1 MTNTPLL
8 YIKANHMKNS
18 LIVLLTIWVALAI
31 LDIVALFANLP
42 LFLGIVFG
50 VMNCIIIMFGIIPM
64 VVDEFK
70 IRKMTK
76 QIIKEGK

>member
-1 MTNTPLL
+1 
-8 YIKANHMKNS
+8 MKNS

-64 VVDEFK
+64 VVDELK

>member
-1 MTNTPLL
+1 
-8 YIKANHMKNS
+8 MKNS

-31 LDIVALFANLP
+31 LDIVALFVHIP

>member
-8 YIKANHMKNS
+8 YIKENYMKNS

>member
-8 YIKANHMKNS
+8 YIKENNMKNS
-18 LIVLLTIWVALAI
+18 LIVLLIIWVALAI

>member
-1 MTNTPLL
+1 
-8 YIKANHMKNS
+8 MKNS

-50 VMNCIIIMFGIIPM
+50 VMNFIIIMFGIIPM

>member
-8 YIKANHMKNS
+8 YIKENHMKNS

-31 LDIVALFANLP
+31 LDIVALFVHIP

-50 VMNCIIIMFGIIPM
+50 VMNSIIIMFGIIPM

>member
-1 MTNTPLL
+1 
-8 YIKANHMKNS
+8 MKNS

-31 LDIVALFANLP
+31 LDIVALFVHIP
-42 LFLGIVFG
+42 LLFGIVFG
-50 VMNCIIIMFGIIPM
+50 VMNSIIIMFGIIPM

-70 IRKMTK
+70 IRKMAK

>member
-8 YIKANHMKNS
+8 YIKENNMKNS

-50 VMNCIIIMFGIIPM
+50 VMNSIIIMFGIIPM

>member
-1 MTNTPLL
+1 
-8 YIKANHMKNS
+8 MKNS

-31 LDIVALFANLP
+31 LDIVDLFVNLP

-64 VVDEFK
+64 VVDELK

>member
-8 YIKANHMKNS
+8 YIKENNMKNS

>member
-1 MTNTPLL
+1 MTNTPLF
-8 YIKANHMKNS
+8 YIKKNHMKNS